1 VAQVARL
8 NRESTQHMDR
18 IHELEIDNIRR
29 QSHVDML
36 RAELHNDQVT
46 LARMRREREVIDLT
60 DDEEVEVV
68 IPGLEA
74 VHTLV
79 PIEEPAPVPV
89 ALPAPGEVSF
99 LFVARQVADV
109 ILAFTGQ
116 RAFRSHQ
123 GMNDGRRNSWRRVV
137 LSQEEE
143 FRDFQAE
150 VDVQG
155 REPYQNAD
163 RVADRLVEQGLALPT
178 YVDPPPYDGPP
189 SYDDYSWISCRYHSA
204 YESL

>member
-1 VAQVARL
+1 VAQVAQL
-8 NRESTQHMDR
+8 NCESTQHMDR
-18 IHELEIDNIRR
+18 IHELEIDNICH
-29 QSHVDML
+29 QSHVDLL

-89 ALPAPGEVSF
+89 ALPALGEVSF
-99 LFVARQVADV
+99 LSVVCQVADV
-109 ILAFTGQ
+109 ILAYSGQ
-116 RAFRSHQ
+116 RAVRSHQ
-123 GMNDGRRNSWRRVV
+123 GMNDGRRNLWRRVV

-150 VDVQG
+150 VDFQG

-178 YVDPPPYDGPP
+178 YVDPLPYDGPP